1 MSYLRPKKGSPRAM
15 EGKYYVNN
23 RKYLKIRIV
32 PIFFSIIL
40 FLKSVQI
47 HNPVIGTYLRTI
59 PISSSTLLLT
69 SISKMSMT
77 NYYFWGLRHQWCY
90 HPFRAS
96 FLCFYA
102 CSPKLILMLDDMHEK
117 LFLSPVCVSD
127 ETLLLHVGA
136 VVGAAAAADV
146 GAFGE
151 PAFSDLSNVP

>member
-1 MSYLRPKKGSPRAM
+1 M
-15 EGKYYVNN
+15 V
-23 RKYLKIRIV
+23 
-32 PIFFSIIL
+32 
-40 FLKSVQI
+40 
-47 HNPVIGTYLRTI
+47 
-59 PISSSTLLLT
+59 LLLT
-69 SISKMSMT
+69 
-77 NYYFWGLRHQWCY
+77 GCRR

>member
-1 MSYLRPKKGSPRAM
+1 MSYLWPKKGSPRAM
-15 EGKYYVNN
+15 GGKYYVN
-23 RKYLKIRIV
+23 KQMYLKIRIA
-32 PIFFSIIL
+32 PIFF
-40 FLKSVQI
+40 FI
-47 HNPVIGTYLRTI
+47 HCFTKQCVNSQSSNRYLRTI

-90 HPFRAS
+90 HPFRTS